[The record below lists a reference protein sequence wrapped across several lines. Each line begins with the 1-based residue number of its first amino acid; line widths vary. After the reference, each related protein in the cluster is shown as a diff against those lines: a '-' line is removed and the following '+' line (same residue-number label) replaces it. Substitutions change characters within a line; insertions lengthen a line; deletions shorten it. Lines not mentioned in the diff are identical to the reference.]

1 MTAMMPGQYSYGP
14 AQGQSY
20 GYRTSMGANG
30 TGFQFRKR
38 FERVDWRKIASVDVD
53 RISRELD
60 FHSLQDNIMNI
71 TFCDIQQEVD
81 LRMVDPTFVKLF
93 RLAQLTIE
101 YLLHS
106 QDYLT
111 NIVASHDEKLRKAN
125 EEHEKTRQEMGKLK
139 EELQKVKQESRKRK
153 KMLAAQQLIMQ
164 AGANNYH
171 KCPHCNKAFLNSS
184 FLQQHVYRRHPESL
198 PPSDATMVQSRAAT
212 QKLEGELTEIKE
224 RLRLTESQLQ
234 DERNQRNL
242 GIAQDMEKQQRVQD
256 QSRKEMEAW
265 KELQEKKYQEQMEKM
280 SNMFMKELKEV
291 NEKYQASQNALLE
304 LQKSG
309 PRSNLGALRDDMEE
323 EREMLRKQQEE
334 VQQLKE
340 ELNDKMSGIE
350 ANMKGDL
357 KSQLNSQEDKWK
369 NRMRKMQDKHTQELE
384 KMNSLLSD
392 STSALQNER
401 EGIVNKSKKK
411 DQQVEEMIR
420 RAKEQE
426 RLIKQQR
433 KQIDELA
440 SRPPAVAPRS
450 EGKPP
455 VSPSPPKRGPSPQKV
470 PVIREPSPE
479 TTEESESEEEEED
492 ESTME
497 DTMLSTNDLTG
508 TTRSL
513 RLVEALKKNPT
524 LIQGI
529 KNELEEEL
537 QVNLEKRGIRPG
549 TTGITA
555 QSLENKLKILKT
567 ERVQIAEQYKEF
579 WDVRQQHLDF
589 VDRRAKELQKSPKSV
604 GSRPS
609 SAQTGGSQ
617 QRGWSD
623 QTPPP
628 VRAAQKRPRPDSGA
642 QRQGQGSKVRKDP
655 PKPAPRTATPDRL
668 DREHLSATG
677 TLTSTGSEDDYSL
690 SSESEVSLPE
700 IHDAGP
706 RTPSP
711 TPTPQPRQR
720 TPSSPQ
726 PAPRGGAV
734 AIPHAGEDE
743 TESNWDSESG
753 SELEEISPSKVKA
766 GTSKPRSPVSAVR
779 QPQGT
784 IVKELAQSIE
794 AQLTGRR
801 RDDKKPAG
809 AVDAMSGEKAQGQAN
824 RRTSRD
830 SFEDEEDD
838 SHDTFSLSSLSENP
852 DGRNRSRPPTAGTSR
867 HHDSDSTNTLGT
879 SVWGSSA
886 GARAM
891 KDQTTGR
898 PSSVK
903 SSLVSV
909 TDWDDDDLDLSDL

>member
-1 MTAMMPGQYSYGP
+1 MSMTAMMPGQYSYGP

-20 GYRTSMGANG
+20 GYSTSMGANG

-111 NIVASHDEKLRKAN
+111 NIVGSHDEKLRKAN
-125 EEHEKTRQEMGKLK
+125 EEHEKTKQEMGKLK

-198 PPSDATMVQSRAAT
+198 PPSDATLVQSRAAT
-212 QKLEGELTEIKE
+212 QKLEGELGEIKE

-242 GIAQDMEKQQRVQD
+242 GIAQDMEKQQRLQD
-256 QSRKEMEAW
+256 LSRKEMEAW
-265 KELQEKKYQEQMEKM
+265 KEVQEKKHQEQMEKM
-280 SNMFMKELKEV
+280 SSMFMKELKEV
-291 NEKYQASQNALLE
+291 NEKYQASQNTLLE

-309 PRSNLGALRDDMEE
+309 PRSNLGALRDDMDE

-340 ELNDKMSGIE
+340 DLNDKMAGIE

-357 KSQLNSQEDKWK
+357 KSQLDSQEDKWK

-392 STSALQNER
+392 TTAALQSER
-401 EGIVNKSKKK
+401 EGIANKSKKK

-433 KQIDELA
+433 KQIDDLA

-455 VSPSPPKRGPSPQKV
+455 VSPSPPRRGPSPQK
-470 PVIREPSPE
+470 
-479 TTEESESEEEEED
+479 
-492 ESTME
+492 

-513 RLVEALKKNPT
+513 RLVEALKRNPT

-555 QSLENKLKILKT
+555 QSLENKLKVLKT
-567 ERVQIAEQYKEF
+567 ERIQIADQYKEF

-589 VDRRAKELQKSPKSV
+589 VDRRAKELQKSPKAGS
-604 GSRPS
+604 SRPS
-609 SAQTGGSQ
+609 SATGSQ

-628 VRAAQKRPRPDSGA
+628 VRAAQKRPRPDSGS

-655 PKPAPRTATPDRL
+655 PRPAPRTGTPDRL
-668 DREHLSATG
+668 DREHLSG
-677 TLTSTGSEDDYSL
+677 TLTSTG
-690 SSESEVSLPE
+690 
-700 IHDAGP
+700 
-706 RTPSP
+706 
-711 TPTPQPRQR
+711 
-720 TPSSPQ
+720 
-726 PAPRGGAV
+726 GGAV
-734 AIPHAGEDE
+734 AIPQAGDDE

-753 SELEEISPSKVKA
+753 SELEEISPSKVRA
-766 GTSKPRSPVSAVR
+766 APAKPRSPVSAVR

-809 AVDAMSGEKAQGQAN
+809 AVDAMSGEKAQGQGN

-830 SFEDEEDD
+830 SFEDDEDD

-852 DGRNRSRPPTAGTSR
+852 DGRNRSRPPTGGTNR
-867 HHDSDSTNTLGT
+867 HGHDSDSTNTLGT

-886 GARAM
+886 GARVM